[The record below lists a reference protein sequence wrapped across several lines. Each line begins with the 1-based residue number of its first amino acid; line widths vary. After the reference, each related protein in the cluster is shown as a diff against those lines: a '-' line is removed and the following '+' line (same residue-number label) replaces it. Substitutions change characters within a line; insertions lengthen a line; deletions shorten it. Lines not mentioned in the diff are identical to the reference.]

1 MIKVRV
7 PATSANLGPGF
18 DTLGVAL
25 EMYNEIEMAETGIL
39 DDVIEV
45 EGHSGGMLEE
55 PQHNLVYQAARLAFD
70 RLGYRPYGLLL
81 RERIGIPVARGLGS
95 SAAAIVAGLVGASV
109 LSERATGRGLSQ
121 EEILEL
127 AVQMEGHPDNVT
139 PALVG
144 GFTVACMDEGRPLFV
159 RFDPPAGLEAV
170 VAIPEIPLPTKTAR
184 GVLPGEV
191 TMADAVFN
199 LSRAT
204 LLVAAL
210 LTGRLD
216 LLAAATKDRMHQ
228 PYREALV
235 PGLRAVIQA
244 ALDAGARGVALSGAG
259 PSVIAL
265 VERGNQEPVQSA
277 MEAAFQWHGSDCTV
291 RAVALAREGARVESA
306 EDRA

>member
-1 MIKVRV
+1 MVKVTV

-25 EMYNEIEMAETGIL
+25 EMYNEIEMTETGIFE
-39 DDVIEV
+39 DVIEV
-45 EGHSGGMLEE
+45 EGHGGGMLEQ

-95 SAAAIVAGLVGASV
+95 SAAAIVGGLVGANA
-109 LSERATGRGLSQ
+109 LARKATGRGLSQ
-121 EEILEL
+121 DELLEL
-127 AVQMEGHPDNVT
+127 AVQLEGHPDNVT

-144 GFTVACMDEGRPLFV
+144 GFTVSCMDEGRPLYV
-159 RFDPPAGLEAV
+159 RFDPPEALAAV
-170 VAIPEIPLPTKTAR
+170 IAIPELPLSTKAAR

-191 TMADAVFN
+191 KMADAVFN

-228 PYREALV
+228 PYRESLV

-265 VERGNQEPVQSA
+265 VERGSHEPVQSA

-291 RAVALAREGARVESA
+291 RLVGLAREGARVEA
-306 EDRA
+306 